1 MKELHL
7 AEGTVRHEKRVGVG
21 TLFWKVGCMTIEK
34 VINNNIVSAF
44 DETGREV
51 VVMGRGIGF
60 GNRPGAK
67 IPEDK
72 IEKIFSMQ
80 RSRVILFLMQKV
92 H

>member
-51 VVMGRGIGF
+51 VVMGCGIGF
-60 GNRPGAK
+60 GSRTGA
-67 IPEDK
+67 
-72 IEKIFSMQ
+72 
-80 RSRVILFLMQKV
+80 
-92 H
+92 

>member
-44 DETGREV
+44 DE
-51 VVMGRGIGF
+51 IG
-60 GNRPGAK
+60 K
-67 IPEDK
+67 
-72 IEKIFSMQ
+72 
-80 RSRVILFLMQKV
+80 RSRSHGMRDRFWKQTGSKDP
-92 H
+92 

>member
-44 DETGREV
+44 DEIGREV
-51 VVMGRGIGF
+51 VVMGCGIGF
-60 GNRPGAK
+60 G
-67 IPEDK
+67 
-72 IEKIFSMQ
+72 
-80 RSRVILFLMQKV
+80 SRQIGRASCRERV
-92 H
+92 

>member
-44 DETGREV
+44 DE
-51 VVMGRGIGF
+51 IG
-60 GNRPGAK
+60 K
-67 IPEDK
+67 K
-72 IEKIFSMQ
+72 S
-80 RSRVILFLMQKV
+80 
-92 H
+92 

>member
-44 DETGREV
+44 DEIGREV
-51 VVMGRGIGF
+51 VVKD
-60 GNRPGAK
+60 P
-67 IPEDK
+67 
-72 IEKIFSMQ
+72 
-80 RSRVILFLMQKV
+80 
-92 H
+92 